1 MQQGGDYSS
10 YYPYPP
16 NPVPIPSHQPPP
28 YASAPPFSANNPS
41 SAEYSSPYPS
51 FPQNSDPVPTA
62 PAFSPVPNFPTQPPQ
77 QQTQPSASFP
87 QFETSGS
94 YHQLPPQ
101 SRPAPQ
107 PYYSAYDPPQLPQH
121 NYTQTLPNP
130 VSNSIPNTTYSSA
143 YSPQFNQVS
152 SSAPP
157 VYDTGYDNNLKF
169 DQHGGYFDEFSGR
182 YGSSGRERSD
192 FGSEFY
198 GKRVDS
204 GYGIDG
210 FGDGV
215 YAYKGS
221 KVEPYGARGT
231 APKSSTWSGFDDFGR
246 PIGYSSEKDRSSSGS
261 TTKIV
266 RAVPKADTQHDVKSG
281 VQKFRVKLLAESGG
295 QSTMDV
301 LCQIGLDGIRMLDPS
316 TSRTLRIYPLD
327 TITRCEVTDSS
338 TLSFWSKSSVDID
351 PRRIRLQSNS
361 YTTNTLLDTVFATIA
376 QFEEIG
382 GRSRPSET
390 SKLAEPPTEKKRGFG
405 DWMNFMKATNEEKDH
420 WVI

>member
-1 MQQGGDYSS
+1 M
-10 YYPYPP
+10 
-16 NPVPIPSHQPPP
+16 
-28 YASAPPFSANNPS
+28 
-41 SAEYSSPYPS
+41 
-51 FPQNSDPVPTA
+51 
-62 PAFSPVPNFPTQPPQ
+62 
-77 QQTQPSASFP
+77 
-87 QFETSGS
+87 
-94 YHQLPPQ
+94 
-101 SRPAPQ
+101 
-107 PYYSAYDPPQLPQH
+107 
-121 NYTQTLPNP
+121 
-130 VSNSIPNTTYSSA
+130 
-143 YSPQFNQVS
+143 
-152 SSAPP
+152 
-157 VYDTGYDNNLKF
+157 YDTGYDNNLKF

-301 LCQIGLDGIRMLDPS
+301 LCQVSCLPFVLYS
-316 TSRTLRIYPLD
+316 F
-327 TITRCEVTDSS
+327 V
-338 TLSFWSKSSVDID
+338 LS
-351 PRRIRLQSNS
+351 IRLFPLFVCF
-361 YTTNTLLDTVFATIA
+361 YC
-376 QFEEIG
+376 
-382 GRSRPSET
+382 
-390 SKLAEPPTEKKRGFG
+390 
-405 DWMNFMKATNEEKDH
+405 
-420 WVI
+420 